1 MPIQKALP
9 AGRGR
14 VWTAVLVRNCAGLEN
29 DSKAAARAHVA
40 LVVVLRD
47 LEPRVRHLP
56 LYYPCVTAQRSLVV
70 AAVMC
75 VAAVSLL
82 HAQQQ
87 GAGQPGT
94 QWSDAQLREAIGL
107 ARVGKKL
114 TPKSWPNG
122 ARVAVCLSFDAD
134 SEAPLLRD
142 GNTSPTSLS
151 ASDYGAQSGVPR
163 ILAMLDR
170 HQIPATFFITGV
182 DAMLHPEMLE
192 AIQKSGR
199 HEVGVHGWIHE
210 TPTRVT
216 AEEEERL
223 LDRAIEYLTKATGK
237 RPVGYR
243 APSWAFSAATL
254 DLIQKKGFLYDS
266 SLQALDEP
274 YEIVSRGKPTGV
286 VELPI
291 DWTLTETPFLGQNG
305 RMPNPAF
312 LYQLYKDEFDGA
324 YEERTLFVLTLHPYL
339 SGHRAPMRHL
349 EQFVSYMKS
358 KPGVWFATAADIAR
372 YVKVGKP

>member
-1 MPIQKALP
+1 MRKKRSA
-9 AGRGR
+9 AG
-14 VWTAVLVRNCAGLEN
+14 
-29 DSKAAARAHVA
+29 
-40 LVVVLRD
+40 
-47 LEPRVRHLP
+47 
-56 LYYPCVTAQRSLVV
+56 SLIVV
-70 AAVMC
+70 AAAMTV
-75 VAAVSLL
+75 VGLL
-82 HAQQQ
+82 PARAQQA
-87 GAGQPGT
+87 GGGQPGT
-94 QWSDAQLREAIGL
+94 QWSDTQLREAVAL
-107 ARVGKKL
+107 ARVGRRL
-114 TPKSWPNG
+114 TPKTWPDG

-142 GNTSPTSLS
+142 GNTSPTALS
-151 ASDYGAQSGVPR
+151 AADFGAQSGVPR

-170 HQIPATFFITGV
+170 HQIPATFFVTAV
-182 DAMLHPEMLE
+182 DAMLHEDMLA

-199 HEVGVHGWIHE
+199 HEIGVHGWIHE

-223 LDRAIEYLTKATGK
+223 LDRAIEYLTKVTGK

-274 YEIVSRGKPTGV
+274 YEIVSRGKPTGL

-305 RMPNPAF
+305 RLPNPAL

-324 YEERTLFVLTLHPYL
+324 YDERTMFVLTLHPYL

-349 EQFVSYMKS
+349 EQFVTYMKS
-358 KPGVWFATAADIAR
+358 KPGVWFATAEDIAR
-372 YVKVGKP
+372 YVKVTKP